1 MSQSCFF
8 FSFFKHTKP
17 NVTLQK
23 LVLCV
28 VFHLIYGVCV
38 CVREREWWRERE
50 FSPITATL
58 HLTEQK
64 LMKLLRRV
72 HAWEFVC
79 NFFFLLLKVFF
90 FFFHC
95 FEKWGS
101 ALQWL
106 RWLLCFPR
114 EIQTAQTE
122 GSRFSDHTDMT
133 WRWRGAQRQ
142 RSAVIA
148 PLYIVMLWEFSQC
161 GIPFV
166 VLTCEHIIALYLT
179 QLWRNC

>member
-1 MSQSCFF
+1 MRQSCFF

-64 LMKLLRRV
+64 LMRHSGWRKLLRRV

-79 NFFFLLLKVFF
+79 NFFFLLLKFF
-90 FFFHC
+90 FFF
-95 FEKWGS
+95 FIVLKNEV
-101 ALQWL
+101 
-106 RWLLCFPR
+106 LLCSGSVGCCVFQGKFRQPKQKAAGSVTTRTWHDGDGEPR
-114 EIQTAQTE
+114 
-122 GSRFSDHTDMT
+122 GRGV
-133 WRWRGAQRQ
+133 RWSHHCTLSCSGNSPSVA
-142 RSAVIA
+142 S
-148 PLYIVMLWEFSQC
+148 PLWF
-161 GIPFV
+161 
-166 VLTCEHIIALYLT
+166 
-179 QLWRNC
+179 